1 MDPAKFLTDLN
12 RAIFKNI
19 ERTRTDKH
27 LTLSFLDYD
36 GERLTISGQHEDM
49 IIIRQDGKVERI
61 DTGDLGLPVG
71 LEPDIAPFIDTRQIS
86 FEKGDMVVLHT
97 DGVTEAENSKGEL
110 FGFDRLLEDARR
122 LHGGTAEEVVEGIL
136 DDLMAYIG
144 THKIHDDITL
154 VVMRHR

>member
-12 RAIFKNI
+12 RTIFKNI

-27 LTLSFLDYD
+27 ITLSFLDYD

-49 IIIRQDGKVERI
+49 IVIRRNGNVERI

-71 LEPDIAPFIDTRQIS
+71 LEADISSFVDTREIP
-86 FEKGDMVVLHT
+86 FATGDMVVLHT

-122 LHGGTAEEVVEGIL
+122 LHGGTAEEVVDGIL

-144 THKIHDDITL
+144 TQKIHDDITL